1 MKARIHV
8 KLKPGVLDP
17 QGKAI
22 GNALKGLGYAGVEE
36 VRQGKLIELD
46 LAETDPARARDQV
59 DAMCKELLANPVIED
74 YTIELAPSS

>member
-8 KLKPGVLDP
+8 RLKAGVLDP

-22 GNALKGLGYAGVEE
+22 GNALKSLGFAGVDE

-46 LAETDPARARDQV
+46 LADTDPQAARARV
-59 DAMCKELLANPVIED
+59 EAMCQQLLANPVIED
-74 YTIELAPSS
+74 YAIELG